1 MQNAPM
7 PGSDAFNAHFFLIC
21 LKRSVMVETIP
32 VLQIET
38 ILERTGK
45 IRKIFTLILLF
56 SAVSTLSGCV
66 YLEVQTP
73 GSEQALFH
81 PSASDLKG
89 AQADAVVVEA
99 KETLNQKPMHT
110 QLIRQVAEK
119 SRQAVVSVYAQTK
132 TPYRITLLPIP
143 LPGMGVPVRVP
154 GVGLGSGFFIHP
166 SGYLLTNDHVVRRA
180 EKVNV
185 LTEDG
190 TDFDVIIVARD
201 PVYDLALLKVVES
214 DQEFPVLPMGN
225 SEEVDS
231 GDMVIAVG
239 NPLGL
244 GHTVTSGIISHTG
257 RNLSGKPEKEKR
269 QIRFIQ
275 SDAAINPGSS
285 GGPLITLTGAWIG
298 VNTAGATS
306 GQGIGFAVPSEQVR
320 EFLDMIRTGEWETE
334 GTAER

>member
-1 MQNAPM
+1 
-7 PGSDAFNAHFFLIC
+7 
-21 LKRSVMVETIP
+21 
-32 VLQIET
+32 
-38 ILERTGK
+38 
-45 IRKIFTLILLF
+45 
-56 SAVSTLSGCV
+56 
-66 YLEVQTP
+66 
-73 GSEQALFH
+73 
-81 PSASDLKG
+81 
-89 AQADAVVVEA
+89 
-99 KETLNQKPMHT
+99 MHT

-132 TPYRITLLPIP
+132 TPYRITLFPIP

-185 LTEDG
+185 LTQDG

-201 PVYDLALLKVVES
+201 PVYDLALLKVIES
-214 DQEFPVLPMGN
+214 DQEFHVLPMGD
-225 SEEVDS
+225 SKEIDS

-257 RNLSGKPEKEKR
+257 RNLSGKPEKGKR

-298 VNTAGATS
+298 VNTAGASS

-334 GTAER
+334 GTAEK